1 MNITRD
7 LNRKT
12 GNKGKI
18 LQSMKAIFKEIWGM
32 KPGKIALLLL
42 LFLISLSVIALA
54 VIPQDFIMK
63 WESASYWED
72 NPVVAPPC
80 WVNQL
85 GYKVPATVQLYTTT
99 PIQLIYENNTLTAE
113 YVFQYNLDVNK
124 LPQDIYLKVNVP
136 LLCYK
141 DPTGEEVKITPK
153 IRIFVERPDGISF
166 EAWQVALRYVEN
178 ATCGEKLLYKTG
190 KEGFNLATL
199 LNEMITKYNVSV
211 PLDVIGENKTYI
223 ITTTAILRTTIR
235 SEVEN
240 RYSTLLSIFI
250 IPDTINITLRRVEQN
265 ASLTMFLNSLL
276 DVYNALRSDGVN
288 TSSREMVIK
297 HLTNAMNNLTLLIE
311 NIRIASF
318 SDFVDTSLNVRS
330 SLEEAIKW
338 SMDPDAQVSVDIR
351 SKMQD
356 IRDRVSRYVET
367 ITSTTELLYPVIT
380 FKALQGE
387 YKVTVRLEYSGVP
400 ERPVYFDA
408 NIGFIVKGGCYGI
421 LGTAAKG
428 IDIAAVILYG
438 TPIAL
443 LIGLVAAVASV
454 MIGVVAGIVSG
465 YYGGIVDELIQRTV
479 DILSNIPFLPL
490 MIIIG
495 SIAQKTFVGE
505 MRSLYIILLYIVIL
519 IIFSWGGLAIT
530 VRAMTLS
537 IKEEPYVEAAK
548 ALGATN
554 SRIIFKHIFPQVMMY
569 ATAALVFRVPDAI
582 LTE

>member
-330 SLEEAIKW
+330 SLEEAIK
-338 SMDPDAQVSVDIR
+338 
-351 SKMQD
+351 
-356 IRDRVSRYVET
+356 
-367 ITSTTELLYPVIT
+367 
-380 FKALQGE
+380 
-387 YKVTVRLEYSGVP
+387 
-400 ERPVYFDA
+400 
-408 NIGFIVKGGCYGI
+408 
-421 LGTAAKG
+421 
-428 IDIAAVILYG
+428 
-438 TPIAL
+438 
-443 LIGLVAAVASV
+443 
-454 MIGVVAGIVSG
+454 
-465 YYGGIVDELIQRTV
+465 
-479 DILSNIPFLPL
+479 
-490 MIIIG
+490 
-495 SIAQKTFVGE
+495 
-505 MRSLYIILLYIVIL
+505 
-519 IIFSWGGLAIT
+519 
-530 VRAMTLS
+530 
-537 IKEEPYVEAAK
+537 
-548 ALGATN
+548 
-554 SRIIFKHIFPQVMMY
+554 
-569 ATAALVFRVPDAI
+569 
-582 LTE
+582 